1 MPATKGSADSSR
13 SMNDIKIV
21 KASETSP
28 DSLATAMPGSA
39 VLSPASPMVPGSASK
54 DAGVAAAKAGDGETR
69 KAKRLRT
76 KTIPAVEAS
85 SAEACCAED
94 DSKTLESGT
103 WLIVAKS
110 VRMYLKNNETAMHC
124 GADALPALNAKLAD
138 LLRDA
143 MQRAQCNG
151 RKTLKACDF

>member
-1 MPATKGSADSSR
+1 MPATKGSADSSC

-21 KASETSP
+21 KGPETSP
-28 DSLATAMPGSA
+28 DSLATAMPRSA

-54 DAGVAAAKAGDGETR
+54 DTGVAAAKAGDGETR

-76 KTIPAVEAS
+76 KTIPAEAS
-85 SAEACCAED
+85 SAEAHCAED